1 MSSGA
6 EADVVQAAQRRAAA
20 LVAGD
25 ADTLRDLMHP
35 LLQWTNF
42 RGEVLSCEDYIAGN
56 ASGVLQWHSQRLD
69 DVRVVVVGDT
79 AVLTALVTDEVSRDG
94 QDLTFTLRLT
104 QTWVRGAADW
114 QCLSGHAG
122 PEVP

>member
-25 ADTLRDLMHP
+25 AHTLRDLMHP

-42 RGEVLSCEDYIAGN
+42 RGEVLSFEDYIAGN
-56 ASGVLQWHSQRLD
+56 TSGGVMIRTCGWPS
-69 DVRVVVVGDT
+69 
-79 AVLTALVTDEVSRDG
+79 A
-94 QDLTFTLRLT
+94 
-104 QTWVRGAADW
+104 W
-114 QCLSGHAG
+114 
-122 PEVP
+122 

>member
-1 MSSGA
+1 MSSAA
-6 EADVVQAAQRRAAA
+6 EAEVLQAAQRRAAA

-25 ADTLRDLMHP
+25 ANTLRDLMHP

-56 ASGVLQWHSQRLD
+56 TVGALTWRSQRLD
-69 DVRVVVVGDT
+69 DVRVVAVGDT
-79 AVLTALVTDEVSRDG
+79 AVLSALVTDEVSRDG

-104 QTWVRGAADW
+104 QTWIRGAAGW
-114 QCLSGHAG
+114 QCLSGHAS